1 MSTRQNPS
9 NALIAGMLLL
19 TVLFWGANNTGLKF
33 LVREWPP
40 FWVISS
46 RIWLVGGILALLLRY
61 TKWLGTAGDVRPGLG
76 AVLWLR
82 AGLSLAAYF
91 GAITCSL
98 QFISAPQMALHLATS
113 PVWGL
118 LFEQRPRASW
128 TVIRKYVAA
137 ALAMGGVVVLLWPKI
152 LSGPFEWR
160 GDALAQVASIL
171 WTLYGRECRA
181 LSKDLSGAQIT
192 CASMW
197 RAAVWLAPLTLWELA
212 TVHVPF
218 TPQLMWVHAY
228 CTVFGG
234 IVAFAFYAHALKF
247 WPVSQVFLF
256 NNLIPASTMA
266 FSWLL
271 MGEKVT
277 ETFWIALTMVAA
289 AVVAGRSN
297 AKVDAGKPSDPEGPA
312 VLPAAERKA

>member
-1 MSTRQNPS
+1 MNIRQHPS
-9 NALIAGMLLL
+9 NALIAGMLLF

-46 RIWLVGGILALLLRY
+46 RIWVVGGILALLLRY
-61 TKWLGTAGDVRPGLG
+61 TKWLGVATDARPGLG
-76 AVLWLR
+76 TALWLR
-82 AGLSLAAYF
+82 ASFSLAAYF
-91 GAITCSL
+91 GAITYSL
-98 QFISAPQMALHLATS
+98 KFISAPQMALHLATS

-128 TVIRKYVAA
+128 TVIRKYAAA
-137 ALAMGGVVVLLWPKI
+137 ALALGGVVVLLWPKI
-152 LSGPFEWR
+152 RSGTFEWR
-160 GDALAQVASIL
+160 GDALAQIASIL
-171 WTLYGRECRA
+171 WTFYGRECRA

-212 TVHVPF
+212 TVHIPF
-218 TPQLMWVHAY
+218 TSQLLWVYAY

-277 ETFWIALTMVAA
+277 DTFWIALTMVAT
-289 AVVAGRSN
+289 AVVAGRSD
-297 AKVDAGKPSDPEGPA
+297 AKADGGPTSNPGA
-312 VLPAAERKA
+312 AAILPTAEPKA

>member
-1 MSTRQNPS
+1 MSARNNPS

-40 FWVISS
+40 FWVVSS
-46 RIWLVGGILALLLRY
+46 RIWLVGGILAVLLRY
-61 TKWLGTAGDVRPGLG
+61 TSWLGAAAAVSPGLG
-76 AVLWLR
+76 RALWLR

-91 GAITCSL
+91 GAITYSL
-98 QFISAPQMALHLATS
+98 KFISAPQMALHLATS

-118 LFEQRPRASW
+118 VFEQRPRASW
-128 TVIRKYVAA
+128 IVIRKYAAA
-137 ALAMGGVVVLLWPKI
+137 ALALGGVVVLLWPKI
-152 LSGPFEWR
+152 QSGVFEWR
-160 GDALAQVASIL
+160 GDALAQVASML

-197 RAAVWLAPLTLWELA
+197 RAAVWLAPATLWELA
-212 TVHVPF
+212 TVPMRFTVP
-218 TPQLMWVHAY
+218 LLWVHAY

-234 IVAFAFYAHALKF
+234 VVAFAFYAHALRF

-271 MGEKVT
+271 MRERVT
-277 ETFWIALTMVAA
+277 DTFWIALAMVAA
-289 AVVAGRSN
+289 AVVAGRSRT
-297 AKVDAGKPSDPEGPA
+297 VAGDNTRSRPESSAAPPPA
-312 VLPAAERKA
+312 NLEQ

>member
-1 MSTRQNPS
+1 MNARQNPS

-46 RIWLVGGILALLLRY
+46 RIWLVGGILAMLLRY
-61 TKWLGTAGDVRPGLG
+61 TKWLGTAGDARPGLG
-76 AVLWLR
+76 SVLWFR

-91 GAITCSL
+91 GAITYSL
-98 QFISAPQMALHLATS
+98 KFISAPQMALHLATS

-128 TVIRKYVAA
+128 TVIRKYAA
-137 ALAMGGVVVLLWPKI
+137 AAMALGGVVVLLWPKI
-152 LSGPFEWR
+152 RSGTFEWR
-160 GDALAQVASIL
+160 GDALAQVASML

-197 RAAVWLAPLTLWELA
+197 RAAVWLLPLTFWELV
-212 TVHVPF
+212 TVYVPF
-218 TPQLMWVHAY
+218 TAPLLWVHAY

-271 MGEKVT
+271 MGERVT
-277 ETFWIALTMVAA
+277 ETFWIALMMVAA
-289 AVVAGRSN
+289 AVVAGRSGVT
-297 AKVDAGKPSDPEGPA
+297 AESIKQVEAEAPATPS
-312 VLPAAERKA
+312 AARREA